1 MLGVA
6 VTGYLCGSHNMIQL
20 KRVVR
25 EKGRIMPYPANSV
38 AQQFHNNSIGGGRHN
53 TIDKAVNNAYNF
65 ILG

>member
-38 AQQFHNNSIGGGRHN
+38 AQQLHNNSIGGGVD
-53 TIDKAVNNAYNF
+53 I
-65 ILG
+65 IQ